1 MALAVRTV
9 VGFVVAAALLL
20 INARGSYN
28 SRRFLSHGEATLWLT
43 LLAVQAAFWAA
54 VTSYAWKMARH
65 YFPRTRRDFERIA
78 APLAVIFMLLIGVP
92 FATRVVSSGI
102 FPDHCPKLP
111 VCWPPW
117 RPRDSHRA

>member
-1 MALAVRTV
+1 MEPRAEVSWPSTMALAVRTV

-43 LLAVQAAFWAA
+43 
-54 VTSYAWKMARH
+54 
-65 YFPRTRRDFERIA
+65 
-78 APLAVIFMLLIGVP
+78 PLAVIFMLLIGVP